1 MTAFRN
7 PVELLPE
14 MIDRIVR
21 GFDPLQIILF
31 GSQARGDARPDSD
44 VDLLIVMPDGADRRA
59 VTVAVLACVADMPLA
74 KDVVVTTPDEIRRR
88 GTLIGPVLKPAL
100 DDGKVLYER
109 A

>member
-1 MTAFRN
+1 MTTFRN

-31 GSQARGDARPDSD
+31 GSRARGDARDDSD
-44 VDLLIVMPDGADRRA
+44 IDLLVVMPDASDRRA
-59 VTVAVLACVADMPLA
+59 TTVAILDCLANLPVA
-74 KDVVVTTPDEIRRR
+74 KDVVVTTPDEIARR
-88 GTLIGPVLKPAL
+88 GALVGPVLRPAL
-100 DDGKVLYER
+100 EDGKVLYER